1 MTLSE
6 LEKRYKETV
15 PEEINSFV
23 SVLRVVKSSGEMTS
37 TGLMTCLCSI
47 VESEIEECRR
57 IGAKGDEMTVEDRRR
72 VAKAALLTACCL
84 IFLCETRSRTEIR
97 KKTLLLLEY
106 ISYLQTSDHNLL
118 RVAADACSYLMT
130 FPGFTLSQLENTIGV
145 EMIAYNL
152 AQNATFDRKVPL
164 VPLVVSSAGSVTVKN
179 GVITVS
185 SAPVWRQTV
194 RSFSAHGGVVEI
206 CTRDVR
212 DERLKA
218 SEVDQV
224 APLEDFSRLFL
235 MSQDKSAKERLAK
248 NRSRLVQGRSY
259 TIGRISRSGEIIS
272 CIVLDADHDGRC
284 ELKSEELVKGL
295 YTDDLVDYLFE
306 DDCIAGALLVEDGE
320 MPLFSVKEAY
330 LRYANDRAEKD
341 CRQKRVYEAKVVDFF
356 SGQTEDKDRVILL
369 SDNGYGGLMYDDR
382 SLCKGETV
390 KVYTQSLR
398 NWGNNLFI
406 NMAVPEFEYSEI
418 PEKFDVNN
426 VLSDFV
432 TDESAVPDT
441 ASGDGFCKS
450 GADIAEVEIVRQLGI
465 ILSRSKE
472 RSSIARYRD
481 IVSSAFFFNVIGDKP
496 MRDRSMTEVE
506 FLGQC
511 LRMAEGMDVRER
523 PDAQRL
529 PEQRKRIVKLLCGIG
544 NKMEIS
550 EMASIV
556 QQMTDEGDRKVAEL
570 FLAYSLVRSNPDCV
584 KASLEE
590 IRRKICSL
598 LGVGDHFK
606 GDVAKG
612 GGKYGKGELANV
624 EFKASYVFY
633 NRDGKPDLLK
643 QGRGQVLEAVCG
655 FLNKD
660 GGVVYVGVSDSGD
673 PLVDNDYG
681 LRADIAWFGRNF
693 DTVNLSRTRMLHH
706 QVPQPKDLDSYCR
719 FLNYEL
725 ELYFKAGVRGLITI
739 APTEDQDA
747 IRITVQPSEFEIAK
761 LYTDNTWKTGTVY
774 VRDGLETKP
783 MNRHE
788 QELRLMNLRRVGK
801 IEQFI
806 LTLTEAIDRKEKVI
820 LKNYASGNSNLVQDR
835 LVAPINLVCNDEN
848 LWAYDFGK
856 KECREFRLSRIDS
869 IETGFEDSGYS
880 HSYPDGKADVFR
892 WINPDVNYHIKLKMS
907 IFALNNLREEY
918 SDSKNLPASELY
930 PAEDGSDKWI
940 LDTTLH
946 GLGAVM
952 RFYIGMADQIEIME
966 TEDSARLQSAI
977 RTFVSDN
984 LRQD

>member
-1 MTLSE
+1 MTLTE
-6 LEKRYKETV
+6 LQNKYRETA

-23 SVLRVVKSSGEMTS
+23 SVLRAAKSSVELTT
-37 TGLMTCLCSI
+37 TGLMTCLCAI
-47 VESEIEECRR
+47 AESELDECRR
-57 IGAKGDEMTVEDRRR
+57 IGAKGGGMTVEDRRR
-72 VAKAALLTACCL
+72 ITKAAVITACCL
-84 IFLCETRSRTEIR
+84 VFLCETRSRTEIR

-106 ISYLQTSDHNLL
+106 IAYLQNSDCNLL
-118 RVAADACSYLMT
+118 RIAADACSYAMT
-130 FPGFTLSQLENTIGV
+130 YPGFTLLQLENTLGV

-152 AQNATFDRKVPL
+152 AQNAVFDRNSPL
-164 VPLVVSSAGSVTVKN
+164 DPLVVNAAGSVTIKN
-179 GVITVS
+179 GVIAVS

-194 RSFSAHGGVVEI
+194 KSFSGHDGAVEI

-218 SEVDQV
+218 SEVDQI

-235 MSQDKSAKERLAK
+235 MSQDKSAKERPAK
-248 NRSRLVQGRSY
+248 SRNRLVKGRSY
-259 TIGRISRSGEIIS
+259 TVGKFTLSGNIIT
-272 CIVLDADHDGRC
+272 CVALDADYDGRC
-284 ELKSEELVKGL
+284 EICYEELVKGL
-295 YTDDLVDYLFE
+295 YTYDLYPYLY
-306 DDCIAGALLVEDGE
+306 DGDCIEGAVLLEDGDV
-320 MPLFSVKEAY
+320 PLFSIRDAY

-341 CRQKRVYEAKVVDFF
+341 CRQRRVYEARVSFF
-356 SGQTEDKDRVILL
+356 FNGQTEDKDRVILL
-369 SDNGYGGLMYDDR
+369 SDNGYGGLMYDDD
-382 SLCKGETV
+382 SLKKGDIV

-398 NWGNNLFI
+398 NWGNSLFI
-406 NMAVPEFEYSEI
+406 NMAVPEFEYSET
-418 PEKFDVNN
+418 PAKFDEEK

-432 TDESAVPDT
+432 TDEDAVL
-441 ASGDGFCKS
+441 ARSGGILSFGT
-450 GADIAEVEIVRQLGI
+450 GADRAEIEIVRQLGI
-465 ILSRSKE
+465 ILSLSKE

-481 IVSSAFFFNVIGDKP
+481 IISSAFLFNVIGDKP
-496 MRDRSMTEVE
+496 MCGNSMTEAE

-511 LRMAEGMDVRER
+511 LRMAEGLDVRER
-523 PDAQRL
+523 PDGQGLTER
-529 PEQRKRIVKLLCGIG
+529 RKMIVKLLCGIG
-544 NKMEIS
+544 NQMEIS
-550 EMASIV
+550 EVASIV
-556 QQMTDEGDRKVAEL
+556 QSMTEDGDRKLAEL

-606 GDVAKG
+606 GDIAKG

-624 EFKASYVFY
+624 EFKSSYVFF
-633 NRDGKPDLLK
+633 NRDGKPDIFK

-660 GGVVYVGVSDSGD
+660 GGVVYLGVSDSGE
-673 PLVDNDYG
+673 PLVDSGYG
-681 LRADIAWFGRNF
+681 LSADIDWFSRNF
-693 DTVNLSRTRMLHH
+693 DTVNKYRTRLLHH

-725 ELYFKAGVRGLITI
+725 ELYFKPGVRGLITI
-739 APTEDQDA
+739 APTEDLDA
-747 IRITVQPSEFEIAK
+747 IRITVKPSEFEIAK
-761 LYTDNTWKTGTVY
+761 LYTDNSWQTGVVY
-774 VRDGLETKP
+774 VRDGVETKP

-820 LKNYASGNSNLVQDR
+820 LKNYASGSSNLVQDR

-880 HSYPDGKADVFR
+880 RSFPEGKADVFR

-907 IFALNNLREEY
+907 IFALNNLKEEY
-918 SDSKNLPASELY
+918 SDAKNLPASELY
-930 PAEDGSDKWI
+930 PAADGSDKWI

-946 GLGAVM
+946 GLDAVR
-952 RFYIGMADQIEIME
+952 RFYVGIADQIEIMD
-966 TEDSARLQSAI
+966 TEDSQTLKSHI
-977 RTFVSDN
+977 RDYVTRH
-984 LRQD
+984 LLLG